1 MNTEEKSMENNI
13 GRSEATKMDKS
24 DIELLIL
31 TFILAFLLGLMS
43 GMVYVNHNPE
53 EFGLCRIETEAK
65 R

>member
-1 MNTEEKSMENNI
+1 
-13 GRSEATKMDKS
+13 MDKS
-24 DIELLIL
+24 DIELLIF

-43 GMVYVNHNPE
+43 GMVYANHNPE